1 MRARSILV
9 LAVLLSVLAGGCGS
23 ENAEDLADRAR
34 VEARERADK
43 LRTSL
48 EERTDRLRRR
58 IEEALGDLERAVPRA
73 ERTSPEVQARG
84 RTGTTTIDAFLTDI
98 LGSVDAYWTRTL
110 RASGMPEPAVRYVWI
125 PPGRRVWTG
134 CGATA
139 GDDAAFYCPVD
150 DTIYV
155 AQRFAAD
162 LYRGALRGLPGERA
176 GFGRATGD
184 FGVAYVVAHEYA
196 HNLQHELGL
205 FSLGGANSSE
215 PIELQADCMAG
226 SWGAS
231 VYAEGRLQP
240 GDIEEAV
247 GTALAVGDFDVS
259 SRNHH
264 GTPEERR
271 DAWLT
276 GFESDDPS
284 VCSRFA
290 PA

>member
-1 MRARSILV
+1 MRARSILL
-9 LAVLLSVLAGGCGS
+9 LALLLAVLAGGCGS
-23 ENAEDLADRAR
+23 EDAGNLADRAR
-34 VEARERADK
+34 EEARQRADR
-43 LRTSL
+43 LRASL
-48 EERTDRLRRR
+48 ERRTDRLRRR

-84 RTGTTTIDAFLTDI
+84 RTGTTTIDAFLTDV
-98 LGSVDAYWTRTL
+98 LGNVDAYWTRTL
-110 RASGMPEPAVRYVWI
+110 RASGLPEPAVGYVWI
-125 PPGRRVWTG
+125 PPGRRVATG

-139 GDDAAFYCPVD
+139 GDDAAFYCPRD

-155 AQRFAAD
+155 AQRFAVD
-162 LYRGALRGLPGERA
+162 LHRGALPDLPGERA
-176 GFGRATGD
+176 GYGRATGD

-196 HNLQHELGL
+196 HNVQHELGL

-264 GTPEERR
+264 GTPQQRR
-271 DAWLT
+271 EAWLT

-290 PA
+290 PG